1 MKGKARRII
10 VSTVLVGGLAAGAVS
25 YVIKQTQSA
34 ITASSSQATAARR
47 SPANGSSAPSVQVS
61 ASSSG
66 PSGSFT
72 GPTENAY
79 YGYVKVQAEVR
90 NGKVKKVVVLKH
102 PNDNGTSRYINSV
115 AMPYLV
121 KEAVQQQGANMRL
134 VSGATLS
141 SEAFVKSLRGA
152 LSQAG
157 V

>member
-10 VSTVLVGGLAAGAVS
+10 VSTVLVGGLAAGAVT

-34 ITASSSQATAARR
+34 IMASSSQATTARR
-47 SPANGSSAPSVQVS
+47 SSANSSSAPAVQVS

-66 PSGSFT
+66 PSGLFT

-121 KEAVQQQGANMRL
+121 KEAVQQQGANISL